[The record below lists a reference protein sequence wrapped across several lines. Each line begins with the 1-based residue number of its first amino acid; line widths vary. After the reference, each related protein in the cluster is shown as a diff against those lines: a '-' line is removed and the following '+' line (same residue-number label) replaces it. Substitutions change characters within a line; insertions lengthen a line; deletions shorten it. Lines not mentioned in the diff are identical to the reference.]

1 VIFLLQ
7 GLVIHIRKPE
17 IRDLDTIAQWLA
29 SDAYVANIGGARG
42 MGAEQYR
49 RKAEAMLQDNADDY
63 SPNKYYL
70 VEDRF
75 NGTPVGL
82 AMLCKID
89 WKNRHAEFAYIVG
102 ESNYR
107 VRLTAGDINV
117 VLYNYFFNELNL
129 NKVYGYVFATNTTS
143 LRMNAFGGRQD
154 GTLRRHKLLDG
165 KPIDVHVLSISRPEF
180 AGFVDRHAHTLLK
193 KHIERGLIRHTRLQ

>member
-1 VIFLLQ
+1 MIFLLK
-7 GLVIHIRKPE
+7 GLVIQIRKPE
-17 IRDLDTIAQWLA
+17 IRDLDTIAGWLA
-29 SDAYVANIGGARG
+29 SDAYVANIGGAKG
-42 MGAEQYR
+42 MEDEQYR
-49 RKAEAMLQDNADDY
+49 RKAEAMLQGNADDY
-63 SPNKYYL
+63 APDKYYL
-70 VEDRF
+70 IEDRF

-102 ESNYR
+102 DSNYR

-143 LRMNAFGGRQD
+143 LRMNAFGGSQD
-154 GTLRRHKLLDG
+154 GTLRRHKVLDG
-165 KPIDVHVLSISRPEF
+165 KSIDVHVLSISRREF
-180 AGFVDRHAHTLLK
+180 SGFVGRHAHTLLK
-193 KHIERGLIRHTRLQ
+193 KHIERSLIRHTRPE